1 MGTAHPV
8 AALSVSARTFT
19 TETTFEMV
27 MTMTTIDEQA
37 AVLALTKA
45 THDQPWFSTARVIL
59 DAGSAL
65 ELLDGGYACRDEDDQ
80 AHAAAIADRVQT
92 GDLSWGRDLIATM
105 GAEGVHLVTVLDDA
119 YPGNAIWAY
128 DRQPFLWTRGRFQAG
143 DHRAVAVVGEHDAG
157 HATSAARALAELGVT
172 LVAPLRTDLDAAV
185 HQAALAAGGRTLA
198 VLAGGITE
206 PATLGEYA
214 SVAKQIADCGAIVSP
229 FWPGTAP
236 TDRTA
241 ALARI
246 VTCGLA
252 DSLYVVDG
260 TDGGLAS
267 GHVEE
272 ALRTGKYV
280 FVSQR
285 LQQAQ
290 PWVDRAGLRGGM
302 TGVQDIDDLCQQAVN
317 LVDMTPRTHTC

>member
-1 MGTAHPV
+1 
-8 AALSVSARTFT
+8 
-19 TETTFEMV
+19 
-27 MTMTTIDEQA
+27 MTMTTIDERA

-45 THDQPWFSTARVIL
+45 TRDQPWFYTARVIL

-65 ELLDGGYACRDEDDQ
+65 ALLDGGYACRDEDDQ
-80 AHAAAIADRVQT
+80 AHAAAIAARVQP
-92 GDLSWGRDLIATM
+92 GDLSRGRDLITAMRT
-105 GAEGVHLVTVLDDA
+105 EGVHLVTVLDDA

-143 DHRAVAVVGEHDAG
+143 DHRAVAVVGEHDAD
-157 HATSAARALAELGVT
+157 HATAAAQALAEAGLTV
-172 LVAPLRTDLDAAV
+172 VAPLRTDLDAAV

-206 PATLGEYA
+206 PATFAAGGRTLAVLAGGIAEAATLGEYA
-214 SVAKQIADCGAIVSP
+214 SVAKRIADRGAIVSP

-236 TDRTA
+236 TDLTVT
-241 ALARI
+241 LARI
-246 VTCGLA
+246 ATCGLA
-252 DSLYVVDG
+252 DSLYVIDG
-260 TDGGLAS
+260 ADGGPSAR
-267 GHVEE
+267 HVEE
-272 ALRTGKYV
+272 ALRTGKRV
-280 FVSQR
+280 FVSQW
-285 LQQAQ
+285 LQQEQ